1 MTIWASGDPAL
12 KHIAYQ
18 VAHVIFGNPET
29 TVENKHY
36 VLSLYNVTG
45 GAVLG

>member
-1 MTIWASGDPAL
+1 MTIRASGDPAL

-18 VAHVIFGNPET
+18 VAHVTFGNPET

-36 VLSLYNVTG
+36 ILCFYNVTG